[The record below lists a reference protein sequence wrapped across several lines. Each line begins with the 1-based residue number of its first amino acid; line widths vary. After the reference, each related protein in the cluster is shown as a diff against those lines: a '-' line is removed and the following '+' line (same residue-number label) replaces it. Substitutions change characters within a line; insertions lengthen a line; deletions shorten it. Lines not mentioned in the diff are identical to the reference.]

1 VVGEGP
7 VDEIVYRTHESDVVV
22 DRVVVVRG
30 PEQLAVN
37 SVDATRVSIH
47 TVENVCAIAELLQS
61 GVHHVC
67 PSQVSTATTS
77 STGRRIAGRK
87 VRSARS
93 LATGSRQPGRR
104 HESSTRGVPAHQLGD
119 ELAADPR
126 QIRVAVQ
133 PGDLIPKFWVG
144 DHQPAAALLIDPLA
158 ACIPMRMH
166 SWITSTST
174 GAFRSSALR
183 AERVV
188 IRSWSTSM
196 GAPCVTRRADDNLEQ
211 IFGQSSDHSR
221 TRSPAMR
228 FAWSRRGEVT

>member
-144 DHQPAAALLIDPLA
+144 DHQPAAALLNRPVGRL
-158 ACIPMRMH
+158 H
-166 SWITSTST
+166 SDAQ
-174 GAFRSSALR
+174 AFPDHLDLDR
-183 AERVV
+183 RV
-188 IRSWSTSM
+188 
-196 GAPCVTRRADDNLEQ
+196 
-211 IFGQSSDHSR
+211 
-221 TRSPAMR
+221 
-228 FAWSRRGEVT
+228 